1 LVNNTGMGEIVNNE
15 GELNISHTQLGE
27 AKLVVK
33 CLLLTKEASTIESK
47 PFQKKKGVL
56 LSP

>member
-1 LVNNTGMGEIVNNE
+1 MGEIVNNE